1 MIRILKAGIWSRFA
15 EKTSKEG
22 MTLLELLVVMVL
34 LGSAMLILFP
44 RIPLLES
51 FSMNSDVRRIAS
63 LFRYLDGA
71 SSSKKVYYRVWF
83 HPEEE
88 SLEVES
94 SADGF
99 EFKKIK
105 DGSLKGFSLA
115 NGDIQDIVVQ
125 GLGKID
131 HGDAAIIFNPGI
143 GAEPFNLHIKKD
155 GLILTISYNPYSGKV
170 KILEGYV

>member
-1 MIRILKAGIWSRFA
+1 M
-15 EKTSKEG
+15 
-22 MTLLELLVVMVL
+22 
-34 LGSAMLILFP
+34 
-44 RIPLLES
+44 
-51 FSMNSDVRRIAS
+51 
-63 LFRYLDGA
+63 
-71 SSSKKVYYRVWF
+71 
-83 HPEEE
+83 
-88 SLEVES
+88 ES

-115 NGDIQDIVVQ
+115 TGDIQDIVVQ

-131 HGDAAIIFNPGI
+131 HGDAAIVFNPGI